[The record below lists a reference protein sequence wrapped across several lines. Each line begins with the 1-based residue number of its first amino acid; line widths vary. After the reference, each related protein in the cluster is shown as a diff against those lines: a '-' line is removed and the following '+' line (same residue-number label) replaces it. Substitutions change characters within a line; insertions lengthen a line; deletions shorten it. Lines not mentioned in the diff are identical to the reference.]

1 MAKEKALSLTNFG
14 DLTTEKDASAFIDNT
29 ITAYAKVGDY
39 LHKAAC
45 VALFHAWKHGQP
57 AMLNQLFKGLRVNDK
72 AAFRLWIGKYSAVT
86 VKQEDGSEV
95 IYNWAGFK
103 EESGFIVKKAS
114 ANYRALVDFE
124 GIDVM
129 TDNLLPFWEIAVERN
144 PTALTLEALLKMI
157 AGFKAKV
164 EKKSTDEGLAIPR
177 DIELELGRLTDVSNR
192 FLAVAATQGEA

>member
-29 ITAYAKVGDY
+29 ITAYTKVGDY

-57 AMLNQLFKGLRVNDK
+57 AMLNRLFAGLRVNDK

-103 EESGFIVKKAS
+103 EDGGFLVKKAS
-114 ANYRALVDFE
+114 ANYRAAVDFE
-124 GIDVM
+124 SIDKM

-144 PTALTLEALLKMI
+144 PQALTLEALLKMI
-157 AGFKAKV
+157 SGFKAKV

-192 FLAVAATQGEA
+192 FLAVAATQGQA